1 MKVKL
6 FGATPT
12 SRITPDFF
20 VVFVNGITATMEKLV
35 IDEGGINTAY
45 EALAWHPIRGNL
57 VDTAH
62 TKISEAS
69 SAAMSV
75 EQQLQTVFVDLFD
88 NCLQPTLSAQSAAR
102 HQRRTLPRPGVIA
115 AELMNQRV
123 YAVLAEDIEKAWRVA
138 WVETIMATNL
148 IGNQLSDQES
158 SQLMKAFRKALSRI
172 VDSANLLKLPD
183 ASAEVA
189 GLYADLVH
197 RQLHMVAQFIKGETE
212 VEVQALPEEWV
223 VDWTG
228 TNL

>member
-1 MKVKL
+1 
-6 FGATPT
+6 
-12 SRITPDFF
+12 
-20 VVFVNGITATMEKLV
+20 
-35 IDEGGINTAY
+35 
-45 EALAWHPIRGNL
+45 
-57 VDTAH
+57 
-62 TKISEAS
+62 
-69 SAAMSV
+69 
-75 EQQLQTVFVDLFD
+75 
-88 NCLQPTLSAQSAAR
+88 
-102 HQRRTLPRPGVIA
+102 
-115 AELMNQRV
+115 MNQRV

-138 WVETIMATNL
+138 WVETIMATSAAPSASSSSSEFYSGIESSSLFASSSITSTNL
-148 IGNQLSDQES
+148 IGSQLSDQES